1 MVAQPSS
8 GSELPGQRFLM
19 PILLVTIMLSG
30 MGFGLVLPSF
40 LFYAQNLGASVT
52 IAAMILG
59 SYSIG
64 QFIATPIWG
73 RMSDRHGRKP
83 MLLLSLAG
91 LTLSYVLLAL
101 SENLWLLALARAM
114 NGLMAG
120 NIAVAM
126 AYVSDITPI
135 EKRAQGMG
143 YVGGSI
149 SLGFIVGPMIGGL
162 LGGADAESASLFLPG
177 IAATGVC
184 AITFVATLFLRE
196 SLSPEQRAKAN
207 QGEKPGIIVAAK
219 QVFRRPVMTRL
230 VLAGFLVYFAMALF
244 ETIMPLW
251 AQARFDWG
259 PRDVGYSFTYLGLV
273 VTIVQGVLVGRL
285 APIFGESKLVM
296 FGLIAYFFGLLFMT
310 QAPTWQ
316 WMMFGITFTAGGG
329 AMVITSMS
337 SLVSA
342 EAAEDERG
350 LVLGVYNSG
359 SWMGRAGGP
368 AASGLIFEGIGV
380 QAPLYGA
387 ALIMLPCLALV
398 ARVRARLRRRD
409 AKA

>member
-1 MVAQPSS
+1 
-8 GSELPGQRFLM
+8 M

-40 LFYAQNLGASVT
+40 LFYAQNIGASPA
-52 IAAMILG
+52 IAATIMG
-59 SYSIG
+59 SYSVG
-64 QFIATPIWG
+64 QFIATSIWG

-83 MLLLSLAG
+83 MLILSMAG
-91 LTLSYVLLAL
+91 LTLSYLLLAASDSLWMLAL
-101 SENLWLLALARAM
+101 SRAM

-120 NIAVAM
+120 NLAVAM
-126 AYVSDITPI
+126 AYVSDITPV

-162 LGGADAESASLFLPG
+162 LGGADAESASLFLPALAAAG
-177 IAATGVC
+177 ICGATLIG
-184 AITFVATLFLRE
+184 TLFLKE
-196 SLSPEQRAKAN
+196 SLSPEKRAAASHADR
-207 QGEKPGIIVAAK
+207 PGGFAAAK
-219 QVFRRPVMTRL
+219 QVFHRPVFAQL
-230 VLAGFLVYFAMALF
+230 VMVGFLVYFAMALF

-251 AQARFDWG
+251 TAARFEWG

-285 APIFGESKLVM
+285 APIFGEGKMVIGGLCAYA
-296 FGLIAYFFGLLFMT
+296 FGLIFMT
-310 QAPTWQ
+310 QAPIWQ
-316 WMMFGITFTAGGG
+316 VMMFGITFTAGGG

-342 EAAEDERG
+342 QAAEDERG

-368 AASGLIFEGIGV
+368 PISGLLFEGVSV
-380 QAPLYGA
+380 QAPLYVA
-387 ALIMLPCLALV
+387 AVIMLPCLAMIM
-398 ARVRARLRRRD
+398 RVRRRIQRQE
-409 AKA
+409 AEV